1 MSSPWTAPAK
11 RPGGVTFIALLT
23 LLIAFASMVRGFLAI
38 AGVESTG
45 LNPTD
50 LAGSSGTAYGWVE
63 LGIGVLTALV
73 GVGLLRGSG
82 LARLLVTALMV
93 LRVIAAIWVALTF
106 SGQGGLLVSVLIGG
120 VAVIVLLLL
129 WNGRADAFF
138 TRT

>member
-23 LLIAFASMVRGFLAI
+23 FLIAFASMVRGFLAV
-38 AGVESTG
+38 AGVENQG
-45 LNPTD
+45 LNPTG
-50 LAGSSGTAYGWVE
+50 LSGGSGSAYGWVE

-82 LARLLVTALMV
+82 MARLLVTALMV
-93 LRVIAAIWVALTF
+93 LRVLAAIWVAITF

-129 WNGRADAFF
+129 WNGRSDAFF

>member
-23 LLIAFASMVRGFLAI
+23 FLIAFASMVRGFLAI
-38 AGVESTG
+38 AGVDDFG

-50 LAGSSGTAYGWVE
+50 LSGGSGSAYGWIE

-82 LARLLVTALMV
+82 LARLLVTALMA
-93 LRVIAAIWVALTF
+93 LRVLAAIWVAITF
-106 SGQGGLLVSVLIGG
+106 GGQGGLLISILIGG
-120 VAVIVLLLL
+120 TAVIVLLLL
-129 WNGRADAFF
+129 WNGRSDAFF
-138 TRT
+138 T